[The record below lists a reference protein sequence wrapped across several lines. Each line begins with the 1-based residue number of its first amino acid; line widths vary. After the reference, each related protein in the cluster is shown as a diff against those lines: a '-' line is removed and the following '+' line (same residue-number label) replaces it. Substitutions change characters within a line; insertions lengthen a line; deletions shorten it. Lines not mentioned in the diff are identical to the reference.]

1 MKKRIAV
8 RTVLILGFLFANHVL
23 DGGPFDTM
31 LKVGPFGGQV
41 RAQQTFQAQ
50 SYIHRIGGDFYS
62 AGYNTWS
69 ASIITGNSATG
80 SQTITL
86 LPSGGAQT
94 GGVVLADGS
103 NIPLANIF
111 TTNTPILVNDANS
124 ETVTP
129 SAVSFSTCPAGA
141 LGVGQVSTCVLVT
154 ATFSN
159 THGPSGAN
167 PVVVSGDQG
176 IAEAWTD
183 AAANGGGLL
192 HWIADTGIV
201 TLNTG
206 SVTTTTTT
214 KVPAVYISMAGSGRV
229 TTTVT
234 TSTSWAVGTAT
245 NTTDFCTAQTTLT
258 AGTTCNVVAAT
269 SPTAR
274 GTGGIALTAIVY
286 TMGTGAPGAGAIK
299 ARVYGLT
306 NVQASQ

>member
-1 MKKRIAV
+1 VKNWKRA
-8 RTVLILGFLFANHVL
+8 LIIVGFIVANHVL
-23 DGGPFDTM
+23 DGGPFD
-31 LKVGPFGGQV
+31 LLVKYAPFGGQI
-41 RAQQTFQAQ
+41 RAQ
-50 SYIHRIGGDFYS
+50 SYLHRQGVDFYS

-69 ASIITGNSATG
+69 ATILSGTSSGSGTIIV
-80 SQTITL
+80 
-86 LPSGGAQT
+86 LPAGYQS
-94 GGVVLADGS
+94 GGVVLADGAV
-103 NIPLANIF
+103 IPIQNVF
-111 TTNTPILVNDANS
+111 TTNNPILINDANA

-129 SAVSFSTCPAGA
+129 TSVSFASCPVGA
-141 LGVGQVSTCVLVT
+141 LGVGASSTCASVT

-159 THGPSGAN
+159 AHGPSGAS
-167 PVVVSGDQG
+167 PIVFSGSQG

-183 AAANGGGLL
+183 CAANGGGVL
-192 HWIADTGIV
+192 HWTADTGIV

-206 SVTTTTTT
+206 STTTTTAT
-214 KVPAVYISMAGSGRV
+214 KVPAVYISLAGSGRV
-229 TTTVT
+229 TTTIT

-274 GTGGIALTAIVY
+274 GTGGIALTAVVF

-306 NVQASQ
+306 NVQPSS

>member
-1 MKKRIAV
+1 MKKLTAS
-8 RTVLILGFLFANHVL
+8 TVVLGLLLAFA
-23 DGGPFDTM
+23 GAA
-31 LKVGPFGGQV
+31 FG
-41 RAQQTFQAQ
+41 QQTFQSQ
-50 SYIHRIGGDFYS
+50 SYIHRLGGDFFS
-62 AGYNTWS
+62 AGYSTWG
-69 ASIITGNSATG
+69 ASIISGTASG
-80 SQTITL
+80 SGSIVV
-86 LPSGGAQT
+86 LPYGYQS
-94 GGVVLADGS
+94 GGVVLQDGAV
-103 NIPLANIF
+103 IPLANIF
-111 TTNTPILVNDANS
+111 TTNTPILINDANA

-129 SAVSFSTCPAGA
+129 TTVTIATCPAGA
-141 LGVGQVSTCVLVT
+141 LGVGGVATCVTLA

-159 THGPSGAN
+159 AHGVSGAQ
-167 PVVVSGDQG
+167 PVVFSGDQG
-176 IAEAWTD
+176 IVEAWTD

-192 HWIADTGIV
+192 HWTADTGIV

-206 SVTTTTTT
+206 STTTTTTT
-214 KVPAVYISMAGSGRV
+214 KVPAVYISLAGSGRV
-229 TTTVT
+229 TTTIT

-274 GTGGIALTAIVY
+274 GTGGIALTAIVF